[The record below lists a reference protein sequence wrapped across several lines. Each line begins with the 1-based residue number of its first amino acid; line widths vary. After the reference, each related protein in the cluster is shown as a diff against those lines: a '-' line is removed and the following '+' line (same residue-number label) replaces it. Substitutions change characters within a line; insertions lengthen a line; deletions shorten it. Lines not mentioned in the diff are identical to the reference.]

1 MVERKRR
8 RLVDY
13 PQNDFITTDLTFT
26 KVWLH
31 LVSEDTLKL
40 IIQVYLKTGNYSL
53 DSKLYSQ
60 YISNI
65 ETVETVKK
73 HKELQRIAVKKAESV
88 WKANVTFFAL
98 AVVLQRYIGLY
109 LPEKSDNAMNASADI
124 GQLFTKIRNTIYNIN
139 KENFDEINIEY
150 PVDVYLWFLN
160 MIIESEVME
169 RILAM
174 LSTIDT
180 IEGSSKLLSS
190 FINRIEQEF
199 AQRVG
204 EEPEEEYIEEETYKA
219 LLMRAAELRGQYIN
233 KLRNAVIA
241 VTDIVA
247 AERKRRGATPW
258 RKVIR
263 DVMLRRA
270 AYYIGEVLHLAGKP
284 PLFKGFIGRIID
296 ENESFQARQIKTLL
310 LASAIIHKKLQRCV
324 ATPAD
329 MFLWILKANSGF
341 HALENVA
348 ASIAEEICG
357 KEEPR
362 DVAASAV
369 IATNILLNVLPSGL
383 FDVAAVREHK
393 YATFDGRT
401 KFDSIYIYDRNK
413 ILEYIRRILV

>member
-1 MVERKRR
+1 M
-8 RLVDY
+8 DY

-31 LVSEDTLKL
+31 LISEDTLKL
-40 IIQVYLKTGNYSL
+40 ILQVYLKTGNYSL
-53 DSKLYSQ
+53 DSKLYGQ

-65 ETVETVKK
+65 ETIEIVKK
-73 HKELQRIAVKKAESV
+73 HRELQRIAAKKAESV

-98 AVVLQRYIGLY
+98 ADVLQRYTGLY
-109 LPEKSDNAMNASADI
+109 LPEKSDNAMNAPADI

-160 MIIESEVME
+160 IIVESEVME

-174 LSTIDT
+174 LNTIDT
-180 IEGSSKLLSS
+180 IEGSSKSLSS
-190 FINRIEQEF
+190 FVNRIEQGF

-258 RKVIR
+258 REVIR

-341 HALENVA
+341 HALEDAA

-357 KEEPR
+357 KEGPR
-362 DVAASAV
+362 DVVASAV

-383 FDVAAVREHK
+383 FDVVAVREHK

-413 ILEYIRRILV
+413 ILEHIRRILV

>member
-1 MVERKRR
+1 M
-8 RLVDY
+8 DY

-31 LVSEDTLKL
+31 LISEDTLKL
-40 IIQVYLKTGNYSL
+40 IIQVYLKAGNYSL
-53 DSKLYSQ
+53 DSKLYGQ

-65 ETVETVKK
+65 ETVEIVKK

-98 AVVLQRYIGLY
+98 ADVLQRYIGLY
-109 LPEKSDNAMNASADI
+109 LPEKSDNAMNAPADI
-124 GQLFTKIRNTIYNIN
+124 GQLFTKIRNIIYNIN

-160 MIIESEVME
+160 MIVESEVME

-174 LSTIDT
+174 LNTIDT
-180 IEGSSKLLSS
+180 IEGSSRLLSS
-190 FINRIEQEF
+190 FVNRIEQGF

-258 RKVIR
+258 REVIR

-348 ASIAEEICG
+348 ASIAVEICG
-357 KEEPR
+357 REEPR
-362 DVAASAV
+362 DVVASAV

-383 FDVAAVREHK
+383 FDVVAVREHK

-401 KFDSIYIYDRNK
+401 KFDSIYVYDRNK
-413 ILEYIRRILV
+413 ILEHIRRILV

>member
-1 MVERKRR
+1 VRERKRR

-13 PQNDFITTDLTFT
+13 PQNDFIATDLTFA
-26 KVWLH
+26 KVWFH
-31 LVSEDTLKL
+31 LVSEDALKL
-40 IIQVYLKTGNYSL
+40 IIQVYLKTGSYSL
-53 DSKLYSQ
+53 DSKLYSE

-65 ETVETVKK
+65 ETLEIVKEYE
-73 HKELQRIAVKKAESV
+73 ELQRIAVKKAESV

-98 AVVLQRYIGLY
+98 ADILQRYIELY
-109 LPEKSDNAMNASADI
+109 LPEKSGGARDASADI
-124 GQLFTKIRNTIYNIN
+124 SQLFTKIKNTISNIN
-139 KENFDEINIEY
+139 KENFKEINIEY

-160 MIIESEVME
+160 MIVESEVVE

-174 LSTIDT
+174 LNTIDA

-204 EEPEEEYIEEETYKA
+204 EEPDEEYAEEETYKA

-233 KLRNAVIA
+233 KLRNAIIT

-247 AERKRRGATPW
+247 AERRRRGPTPW
-258 RKVIR
+258 REVIR
-263 DVMLRRA
+263 DVMLKRA
-270 AYYIGEVLHLAGKP
+270 AYYIGEVLHMAGKP
-284 PLFKGFIGRIID
+284 PLFKGFIGRIIS
-296 ENESFQARQIKTLL
+296 ENESFQTRQIKTLL
-310 LASAIIHKKLQRCV
+310 LASAVIHKKLQRCV
-324 ATPAD
+324 VTPAD
-329 MFLWILKANSGF
+329 MFLWVLKASSGF

-348 ASIAEEICG
+348 ANIAEEVCG

-362 DVAASAV
+362 DVVASAV

-393 YATFDGRT
+393 
-401 KFDSIYIYDRNK
+401 
-413 ILEYIRRILV
+413 

>member
-1 MVERKRR
+1 
-8 RLVDY
+8 VDY
-13 PQNDFITTDLTFT
+13 PQNDFIATDLTFA

-53 DSKLYSQ
+53 DSKLYSE
-60 YISNI
+60 YISNVKTI
-65 ETVETVKK
+65 EIVEK
-73 HKELQRIAVKKAESV
+73 HRELQRIAVRKAESV

-98 AVVLQRYIGLY
+98 ADVLQRYIELY
-109 LPEKSDNAMNASADI
+109 LPGKDGGAGDTSADL
-124 GQLFTKIRNTIYNIN
+124 GQLFTKIKSTIYNIN
-139 KENFDEINIEY
+139 RENFNKINIEY

-160 MIIESEVME
+160 MIVESEVME
-169 RILAM
+169 RVLAM
-174 LSTIDT
+174 LNTIDAT
-180 IEGSSKLLSS
+180 EGSSKLLSS
-190 FINRIEQEF
+190 FINSIEQGF

-204 EEPEEEYIEEETYKA
+204 EEPEEKYTEEETYKA

-233 KLRNAVIA
+233 KLRNAIIA

-247 AERKRRGATPW
+247 AERRRRGPTPW
-258 RKVIR
+258 REVIR

-270 AYYIGEVLHLAGKP
+270 AYYIGEVLHMAGKP
-284 PLFKGFIGRIID
+284 PLFKGFIGRIIS

-324 ATPAD
+324 VTPAD
-329 MFLWILKANSGF
+329 MFLWVLKANSGF

-362 DVAASAV
+362 DVVASAV

-401 KFDSIYIYDRNK
+401 KFDSVYIYDHHK
-413 ILEYIRRILV
+413 ILEHIRRILV